1 MFKLT
6 QIKPDPYLAHEDAW
20 EAFDPGFKSLYTGH
34 LGTSMSRSQWR
45 EVSGA
50 TWFAKK
56 VIIFYLFFSISQ
68 IQNENLQIQ
77 IHERKI
83 KVERDAIAT
92 ASLKSARWGILLY
105 RISHVW
111 LPHWGKLWKHYTGT
125 RKK

>member
-1 MFKLT
+1 VARG
-6 QIKPDPYLAHEDAW
+6 I
-20 EAFDPGFKSLYTGH
+20 GCH
-34 LGTSMSRSQWR
+34 LVCQKGNYIL
-45 EVSGA
+45 
-50 TWFAKK
+50 F
-56 VIIFYLFFSISQ
+56 IFFHFTNT
-68 IQNENLQIQ
+68 NENLQIQ
-77 IHERKI
+77 IHERNI